1 MIQLFSFKFYDIKD
15 TIYEIKIYDSESDD
29 YVDVIEGKL
38 VGNYGCILNYE
49 KENTDYVVGGII
61 KSDLTFS
68 VLNENGILN
77 DFIKKLQLYEN
88 RYLVELKQVES
99 IKFRGVLLNDFGTFE
114 DNKIQV
120 IEFQATDGLG
130 LLQNIEY
137 VDDIQI
143 GNSINGHYYSWAL
156 GNGIIDVISRA
167 LSFNPI
173 TKIFKNGEW
182 YISYKTDYR
191 TADMLQGWDALNYT
205 NVLKRRDD
213 VTYYVTPFADYEIK
227 KTLSGVEYKVY
238 EYKNCYDVIDSC
250 LKLFNLCL
258 VQNNGFWNI
267 FSIKYLEE
275 NKDNYNYFKLTY
287 ENLSYYKNLKI
298 KDEYQS
304 TINTLN
310 INNNEGYRGDGNFS
324 LNTVI
329 KKIRQKFIPFYVKEG
344 VYNNL
349 IYSGNH
355 GGDLQWYSY
364 PAGVITGFSEGKT
377 IKESN
382 FDDWSLCSKYHYHN
396 FINAG
401 DSISNLQFLINFTIK
416 YAHENWSGHR
426 HIQNAKL
433 KMDLNLNVNGK
444 WLDNN
449 GNWVDSLP
457 ASNWWHQFSS
467 VVDGYDGDV
476 VFNFN
481 KYFAVGIPNPE
492 MGCGVDFYFRIY
504 EDVNLTGYDSFT
516 KIANIQNNSVLKI
529 VDVNGNDI
537 EYIDYFAENGAGIL
551 DIELDESFVDNFSE
565 SAANNVL
572 LVATNEL
579 SNNVY
584 YYEKSDKWLF
594 EGESIYD
601 MKNLTEKRLSE
612 IAAMNSHP
620 LLKWEGNIYY
630 KNYTDIN
637 YLQFYLIRYNLA
649 LQHYVMFPQRI
660 SFYIRKM
667 MATAE
672 LIEISRDFL
681 SIASGGNL
689 QVGKYNVPHSD
700 VPGVINNEVTDV
712 VANQISIVATGS
724 DSIMRINNVDNKEI
738 YKVYFDD
745 INNKIV
751 VSDNENDL
759 LTIDNTGIHY
769 INENEIG
776 RYMQDSIA
784 KYDKYDFAIIECF
797 LEDNI
802 EIAFPDYTYFNGL
815 RAFPVNEIKNTV
827 FRYIK
832 FTGDFVMDNLEV
844 ANDYEFY
851 SSVFTSDFNCPN
863 LKTIGQYAFRYS
875 QFTGDFNCP
884 NLHTIGQYAFYLSV
898 FTGNFNCPNLQ
909 TVGYSAFYY
918 SQFNGE
924 FNCPNLQTIRNNA
937 FAVSQFTG
945 EFNCQKV
952 QAVGNYAFRNC
963 IFTGDFNCPNLQE
976 VGYYAFQNSQFN
988 GVFNCPDLQSV
999 GNSAFRDSEFNGS
1012 FNCPACE
1019 EIGQD
1024 SFLNST
1030 FTTITIGANAN
1041 LGTGCIGAHSA
1052 EFINDY
1058 AANGKL
1064 AGTYVWDAGTNHW
1077 IYQG

>member
-15 TIYEIKIYDSESDD
+15 TIYEINIYDSESDD

-38 VGNYGCILNYE
+38 VGNDGCILNYE

-88 RYLVELKQVES
+88 RYLVELKQIES

-130 LLQNIEY
+130 LLQNIDY

-167 LSFNPI
+167 LSYNPT
-173 TKIFKNGEW
+173 TKFFQNGEW
-182 YISYKTDYR
+182 YIAYKTDYR

-258 VQNNGFWNI
+258 VQNDGFWNI

-287 ENLSYYKNLKI
+287 ENNSYYKNWKI
-298 KDEYQS
+298 KKEYQS
-304 TINTLN
+304 NINTLN
-310 INNNEGYRGDGNFS
+310 INNNEGYRGDGKFS

-329 KKIRQKFIPFYVKEG
+329 KKIGQKFIPFYIKEG
-344 VYNNL
+344 TYNNL

-364 PAGVITGFSEGKT
+364 PAGVITDFTGGKT

-382 FDDWSLCSKYHYHN
+382 FDNWSLCSKYHYHN
-396 FINAG
+396 FVNAG
-401 DSISNLQFLINFTIK
+401 GSISNLQFLINFTIK

-457 ASNWWHQFSS
+457 VSNWWHQFSS

-551 DIELDESFVDNFSE
+551 DIKLDESFVDNFSE

-594 EGESIYD
+594 EGESVED

-637 YLQFYLIRYNLA
+637 YLQLYLIRYNLA

-738 YKVYFDD
+738 YKFYFDD

-751 VSDNENDL
+751 VNDNENDL

-769 INENEIG
+769 INEKTAGNGIEIDSNNKINVKIDNDTIKIDSNNKLYANINEIV
-776 RYMQDSIA
+776 RYMQDGIA
-784 KYDKYDFAIIECF
+784 KYDKYDYSIIKCF
-797 LEDNI
+797 LPDGT
-802 EIAFPDYTYFNGL
+802 EIAFPDYTNFDGL
-815 RAFPVNEIKNTV
+815 RAWPVVEIKNTA
-827 FRYIK
+827 FRDIR
-832 FTGDFVMDNLEV
+832 FTGDFKMNNLEIV
-844 ANDYEFY
+844 NSFEFLE
-851 SSVFTSDFNCPN
+851 SIFDGIFEGI
-863 LKTIGQYAFRYS
+863 KIKKIGGYAFNIS
-875 QFTGDFNCP
+875 NFSGEL
-884 NLHTIGQYAFYLSV
+884 NLPVCTSV
-898 FTGNFNCPNLQ
+898 DT
-909 TVGYSAFYY
+909 
-918 SQFNGE
+918 
-924 FNCPNLQTIRNNA
+924 
-937 FAVSQFTG
+937 
-945 EFNCQKV
+945 
-952 QAVGNYAFRNC
+952 
-963 IFTGDFNCPNLQE
+963 
-976 VGYYAFQNSQFN
+976 YAFQ
-988 GVFNCPDLQSV
+988 QS
-999 GNSAFRDSEFNGS
+999 NFNGS
-1012 FNCPACE
+1012 LNLPVCNY
-1019 EIGQD
+1019 IGYEAFTD
-1024 SFLNST
+1024 SNFSGSLSLPVCTYIGGYAFLYSNFSGSLSLPVCTYIGGSALANSN
-1030 FTTITIGANAN
+1030 FTQITIGANAT

-1064 AGTYVWDAGTNHW
+1064 AGTYVWDSNTQHW